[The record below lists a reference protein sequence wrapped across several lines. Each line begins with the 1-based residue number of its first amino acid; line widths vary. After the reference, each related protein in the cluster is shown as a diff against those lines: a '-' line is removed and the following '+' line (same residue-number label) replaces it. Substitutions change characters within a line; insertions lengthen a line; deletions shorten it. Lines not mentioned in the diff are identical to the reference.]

1 MTEKIEEA
9 ISAHLAW
16 LKNIKTAVLVS
27 TTMSKASSDPELNT
41 KLITKIESDHQC
53 NFGKWLFDTNQA
65 EIKESIY
72 YDQTVKLHAQF
83 HQQAASILSLAFDGK
98 KSQARS
104 LISSN
109 SDFIQCSEQLLSILE
124 EWKASL

>member
-27 TTMSKASSDPELNT
+27 TTMGKANSDPELNT

-53 NFGKWLFDTNQA
+53 NFGKWLFDIKQA
-65 EIKESIY
+65 EVKESIY
-72 YDQTVKLHAQF
+72 YDQAVTLHAQF
-83 HQQAASILSLAFDGK
+83 HQQAASILSLAFEGK
-98 KSQARS
+98 KSQAKS
-104 LISSN
+104 LMSEN
-109 SDFIQCSEQLLSILE
+109 SDFIQCSEELIAILE
-124 EWKASL
+124 EWKANS